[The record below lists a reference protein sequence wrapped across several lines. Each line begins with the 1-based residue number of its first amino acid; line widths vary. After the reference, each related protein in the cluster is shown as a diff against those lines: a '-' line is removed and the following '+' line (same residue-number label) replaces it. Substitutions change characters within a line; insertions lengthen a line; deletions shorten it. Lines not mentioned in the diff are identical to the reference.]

1 MPTQLEADI
10 GAGPVRDT
18 TGETR
23 DPFVIAGTAIGS
35 RLLLGSAGYPNQR
48 LLRAAVEASGCEIVT
63 VSIRRISLKGHGS
76 DTVRLL
82 DGRRFLPNT
91 AGCETARDAV
101 LTAELAREALETD
114 WVKLEVIGDRETL
127 YPDVPELLDATRQ
140 LVARGFVVLPYC
152 TDDPVVCQRL
162 ADLGAAAVMP
172 MGSLIGSG
180 MGVANPA
187 NLDLICRRSPVPVI
201 VDAGIGTASDAVVA
215 MELGAAAVLL
225 NTAIAKSDDPVGM
238 ARAMRHAVVAGR
250 EAFRAGRMP
259 RRARAEPSSPQLG
272 LVGS

>member
-1 MPTQLEADI
+1 MHANIQAQ
-10 GAGPVRDT
+10 
-18 TGETR
+18 
-23 DPFVIAGTAIGS
+23 DPFCIAGTTIGS
-35 RLLLGSAGYPNQR
+35 RLLLGTAGYPNQR
-48 LLRAAVEASGCEIVT
+48 ILRAAIEASGCEIVT

-76 DTVRLL
+76 DTVGLL
-82 DGRRFLPNT
+82 AGRRFLPNT

-101 LTAELAREALETD
+101 LTAELAREALETN

-127 YPDVPELLDATRQ
+127 YPDVTELVEATRQ

-152 TDDPVVCQRL
+152 NDDPVTCQRL

-187 NLDLICRRSPVPVI
+187 NLEVICRRSGVPVI
-201 VDAGIGTASDAVVA
+201 VDAGIGTASDAVIA
-215 MELGAAAVLL
+215 MELGAAGVLL
-225 NTAIAKSDDPVGM
+225 NTAVAKADDPVAM
-238 ARAMRHAVVAGR
+238 ATAMRHAVLAGR
-250 EAFRAGRMP
+250 HACQAGRIP

>member
-1 MPTQLEADI
+1 MTDSH
-10 GAGPVRDT
+10 D
-18 TGETR
+18 
-23 DPFVIAGTAIGS
+23 DPFVIAGTTLSS
-35 RLLLGSAGYPNQR
+35 RLLIGTAGYPTQ
-48 LLRAAVEASGCEIVT
+48 AIMSEAVRASGAEVVT
-63 VSIRRISLKGHGS
+63 VSIRRISLHGHGS
-76 DTVRLL
+76 DTVARLK
-82 DGRRFLPNT
+82 GARFLPNT

-101 LTAELAREALETD
+101 MTAELAREALGTN
-114 WVKLEVIGDRETL
+114 WIKVEVIGDRETL
-127 YPDVPELLDATRQ
+127 YPDVAETIEATRQ
-140 LVARGFVVLPYC
+140 LVDSGFVVLPYC
-152 TDDPVVCQRL
+152 NDDPVVCSRL

-187 NLDLICRRSPVPVI
+187 NLELICRRSPVPVI

-225 NTAIAKSDDPVGM
+225 NTAVAKADDPVRM
-238 ARAMRHAVVAGR
+238 AAAMRHAVEAGR
-250 EAFRAGRMP
+250 LAHRAGRIP